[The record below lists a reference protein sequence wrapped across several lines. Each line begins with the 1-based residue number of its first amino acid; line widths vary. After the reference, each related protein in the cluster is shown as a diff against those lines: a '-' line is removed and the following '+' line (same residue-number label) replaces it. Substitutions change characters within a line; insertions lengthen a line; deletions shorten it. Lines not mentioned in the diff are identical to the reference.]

1 MGEDETIE
9 KVLADSRVIAVVG
22 MSDREDRSSHEVAR
36 YLQREGFRIIPV
48 NPNLSRP
55 VLGEVPYASLD
66 EVPVRVDLVDIFRRS
81 IDVPPV
87 IDAAIRIGA
96 SAVWMQL
103 GIVHQEAAH
112 LASVAGLDVVMD
124 RCTAIEHRRL
134 VSLGKQDS
142 NRK

>member
-1 MGEDETIE
+1 MGVDQTIE
-9 KVLADSRVIAVVG
+9 KILANTRVIAVVG
-22 MSDREDRSSHEVAR
+22 MSDREDRSSLGVAR

-48 NPNLSRP
+48 NPNLTGQI
-55 VLGEVPYASLD
+55 LGEESYPSLD
-66 EVPVRVDLVDIFRRS
+66 DIPGKVDLVDIFRRP

-87 IDAAIRIGA
+87 IDAAIRVGA

-112 LASVAGLDVVMD
+112 LARAAGLDVVMD

-134 VSLGKQDS
+134 VWQGKNNA